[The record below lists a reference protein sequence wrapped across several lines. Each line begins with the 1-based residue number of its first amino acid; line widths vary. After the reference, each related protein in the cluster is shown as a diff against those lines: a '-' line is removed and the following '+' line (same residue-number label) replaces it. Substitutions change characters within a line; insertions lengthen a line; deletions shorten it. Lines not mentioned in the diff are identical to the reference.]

1 MTKMQLAKE
10 FNAIQGKARQSN
22 VDVAAADANVAAEL
36 RATVTTATAVAAAS
50 TWPGQ
55 WAQDVVVSRSMP

>member
-1 MTKMQLAKE
+1 MQSKAR
-10 FNAIQGKARQSN
+10 QGKAKQSS

-36 RATVTTATAVAAAS
+36 RATVTTAAAAAAS
-50 TWPGQ
+50 TWLGQ